1 MESQHHEVQSMADE
15 IVSDSGQPSSLAD
28 SPRDELLQFRLST
41 IFVLTL
47 IASILAVFLRPRGN
61 DLMIAGM
68 VSTISSLAFG
78 MLVGKVRPPL
88 MQRVFW
94 GVVVAA
100 MMQAVVSNTIL
111 LDRKGIY
118 GWPIAAGF
126 AAVVAAGNSNL
137 YRRMIQGAI
146 AAATVVAIYMVSL
159 PTDSIT
165 GFANTICA
173 AIGGALLA
181 VLVDVVNFLQRR
193 TTVPLPITG
202 LALVLVAMA
211 FATVA
216 PTLIPGW

>member
-1 MESQHHEVQSMADE
+1 MSNE
-15 IVSDSGQPSSLAD
+15 IVADPDQPSPQAN
-28 SPRDELLQFRLST
+28 PQRDDLLQFRLST

-47 IASILAVFLRPRGN
+47 IASILAAFLRPRGN

-78 MLVGKVRPPL
+78 VIVGKIRPPM

-100 MMQAVVSNTIL
+100 MIQAVASNTIL

-126 AAVVAAGNSNL
+126 AAVVASGNSNL
-137 YRRMIQGAI
+137 YRRMFQAAMV
-146 AAATVVAIYMVSL
+146 AAAVVAIYMASV
-159 PTDSIT
+159 PANATTSI
-165 GFANTICA
+165 ANAICA

-181 VLVDVVNFLQRR
+181 VLVEVVNAFQRK
-193 TTVPLPITG
+193 THLPMPVTG
-202 LALVLVAMA
+202 LALVLAAIV
-211 FATVA
+211 FAVIA
-216 PTLIPGW
+216 PIMIPGW